1 MYKNY
6 LIIAWRNIIRQKG
19 FSLINIFGLAVGLAA
34 SLILFIYISNET
46 GFDRFHKH
54 GDKIYRVVS
63 VISGETDNIFPN
75 TLPEIGSYAKE
86 NSPLVNDYLKLK
98 PETYNVRVDGK
109 EFEYERFFMTD
120 PSFADF
126 FDFKV
131 SSGDL
136 RHTLSDPSSVVL
148 SWELAEKLFG
158 NENPINKTIEVEQL
172 TLDIE
177 MRRLSRNYVPLRVG
191 AVLEPLPKNTF
202 MRFSGLQSY
211 EALDPSYS
219 GSFALDVYVF
229 LKTNNTLSEANKED
243 LAALIKPRA
252 VERFGKDYEDMLR
265 FILQP
270 FHDIYFGEYSIP
282 GMGIRGNLN
291 LIYSFSVIAFFI
303 LFIAIINF
311 VNLVTARSEK
321 RAVEASIRKVSGAN
335 RSNIIFQFL
344 GESVLVSLFAL
355 IVAVLFVEI
364 FISPF
369 SNLLGTELNFLD
381 EFSFVNIIKLTGLV
395 MVIGVV
401 AGTYPAIIFSRF
413 RPAEILRGKA
423 RGGHKNPLLRIVLV
437 VIQFA
442 ISVFLI
448 ISITVFER
456 QINYMKTAD
465 LGFSPENVIVYSGL
479 TDRVFNGYEPI
490 KAELLQHPGIKYV
503 TASHAFP
510 GGGGGSGMS
519 LRRAEDPGDKAIS
532 ITEFRIFSDYKET
545 FGLNIADGRWF
556 DFNLQTDLDNFV
568 VNESAVKALGLEKP
582 VGQDVV
588 MFNRRGR
595 IIGVVEDFHIFSL
608 KSTIE
613 PLIISAYSSG
623 INNIAIKIDDNNQD
637 ALLDYI
643 NKTFSNFD
651 PNFKTNALFLE
662 NRFKHQYYQQERN
675 TNKILVYASALAIII
690 AMLGIWG
697 LSSYVIEARKKEINL
712 RKVMGATIMQINYVM
727 FKDIARWIL
736 LANAIAWPVAWYVM
750 TRWLENYP
758 YRINMSVGY
767 LLAAGLISI
776 LIVSITI
783 SGLTIKV
790 SRANPADA
798 LRTE

>member
-1 MYKNY
+1 MYRNY
-6 LIIAWRNIIRQKG
+6 LKIAWRNIIRQKG
-19 FSLINIFGLAVGLAA
+19 FSLINILGLAVGLAA
-34 SLILFIYISNET
+34 SLILFIYISNEA

-63 VISGETDNIFPN
+63 VIGGETDNIFPH
-75 TLPEIGSYAKE
+75 TLPEIGSYVNE
-86 NSPLVNDYLKLK
+86 NSPLVNDFLRLR
-98 PETYNVRVDGK
+98 PENYGVRLDNK

-120 PSFADF
+120 PSFVDF

-158 NENPINKTIEVEQL
+158 NEDPIDKTIEAEQL

-177 MRRLSRNYVPLRVG
+177 MRRLSRDYVPLRVG

-202 MRFSGLQSY
+202 MQFSGLQSY

-229 LKTNNTLSEANKED
+229 LKTKNVLSDADKEV
-243 LAALIKPRA
+243 LASLIKTRA
-252 VERFGKDYEDMLR
+252 VERFGKDYENRLS

-270 FHDIYFGEYSIP
+270 FHDIYFGDYSIP
-282 GMGIRGNLN
+282 GLGVRGNLR
-291 LIYSFSVIAFFI
+291 LIYTFSIIAFFI
-303 LFIAIINF
+303 LSIAIINF
-311 VNLVTARSEK
+311 VNLITARSEK

-344 GESVLVSLFAL
+344 GESTWTSLLAL
-355 IVAVLFVEI
+355 ILAIVFVEI
-364 FISPF
+364 FITPF
-369 SNLLGTELNFLD
+369 SNLLGSELDLFD
-381 EFSFVNIIKLTGLV
+381 KFSFVNILKLIGLV
-395 MVIGVV
+395 LIIGVV
-401 AGTYPAIIFSRF
+401 AGTYPAIMFSRF

-437 VIQFA
+437 IIQFA

-456 QINYMKTAD
+456 QINHMKTAD

-490 KAELLQHPGIKYV
+490 KAELLQHPGIKHV

-532 ITEFRIFSDYKET
+532 ITEFRVFRDYKET
-545 FGLNIADGRWF
+545 FGLNIVDGRWF
-556 DFNLQTDLDNFV
+556 DFDLQTDLDNFV
-568 VNESAVKALGLEKP
+568 VNESAIKVLGLDDP
-582 VGQDVV
+582 IGQDVV

-608 KSTIE
+608 KSAIE
-613 PLIISAYSSG
+613 PLILSAYSAG
-623 INNIAIKIDDNNQD
+623 INNIAIKIGENNQD
-637 ALLDYI
+637 AILEHI
-643 NKTFSNFD
+643 NNTFYSFD

-697 LSSYVIEARKKEINL
+697 LSSYVIAARKKEISL
-712 RKVMGATIMQINYVM
+712 RKVMGASTMQINYVL
-727 FKDIARWIL
+727 FKDITRWIL

-750 TRWLENYP
+750 SRWLENYP
-758 YRINMSVGY
+758 YRIEMSVGY
-767 LLAAGLISI
+767 LLLAGLISF

-790 SRANPADA
+790 SQANPADA
-798 LRTE
+798 LKTE